1 MVATESSPSPER
13 ILRSALTLFSEK
25 GYDATSVR
33 EICAAS
39 GITKP
44 TLYHFYGSK
53 EGVYRALIDGALD
66 RMGED
71 ITRALEEDGSLADRL
86 RRLTLTYFEA
96 TRREP
101 DLARFI
107 LALVHGPPGSAPHT
121 DLLAFY
127 DAILTQVAGVMAA
140 AEERG
145 EVSPGPADVRLLVLM
160 GAVGEAVH
168 GYLLVGRPELTPAL
182 ADTLI
187 DVVLKGWTAS
197 S

>member
-1 MVATESSPSPER
+1 MKV
-13 ILRSALTLFSEK
+13 
-25 GYDATSVR
+25 
-33 EICAAS
+33 
-39 GITKP
+39 
-44 TLYHFYGSK
+44 
-53 EGVYRALIDGALD
+53 
-66 RMGED
+66 D
-71 ITRALEEDGSLADRL
+71 ITRALEAGGSLADRL

-107 LALVHGPPGSAPHT
+107 AALIHGPPSSAPHT
-121 DLLAFY
+121 DLLSFY
-127 DAILTQVAGVMAA
+127 DHVLTQVAGVMSA

-182 ADTLI
+182 AGTLV
-187 DVVLKGWTAS
+187 DVVLKGWIRPELTP
-197 S
+197 